1 MKKLLSLI
9 ALFLSIAVVYAA
21 EKGTW
26 TGWISDSKCGAEG
39 AKEGHVD
46 CAKKCVK
53 EGAATVFVV
62 DKKVYTIT
70 DASKAADFLGQ
81 KVTITG
87 TITDDK
93 IEIEKISK

>member
-1 MKKLLSLI
+1 LR
-9 ALFLSIAVVYAA
+9 
-21 EKGTW
+21 EK
-26 TGWISDSKCGAEG
+26 
-39 AKEGHVD
+39 
-46 CAKKCVK
+46 VK

-70 DASKAADFLGQ
+70 DAFKAADFLGQ

>member
-39 AKEGHVD
+39 AKEGHVN
-46 CAKKCVK
+46 
-53 EGAATVFVV
+53 
-62 DKKVYTIT
+62 
-70 DASKAADFLGQ
+70 
-81 KVTITG
+81 
-87 TITDDK
+87 
-93 IEIEKISK
+93 

>member
-1 MKKLLSLI
+1 MKKFLFAVGLLLCM
-9 ALFLSIAVVYAA
+9 FVYAT

-26 TGWISDSKCGAEG
+26 TGWISDSKCGANG
-39 AKEGHVD
+39 AKEGHEE
-46 CAKKCVK
+46 CANKCIK
-53 EGAATVFVV
+53 GGASAVFVV

-70 DASKAADFLGQ
+70 DQKKVSDFIGK

-93 IEIEKISK
+93 IDVEKISQ

>member
-70 DASKAADFLGQ
+70 DAAKAADFLVQ

>member
-1 MKKLLSLI
+1 MKKLLTPI
-9 ALFLSIAVVYAA
+9 ALFLSIAFVYAA

-26 TGWISDSKCGAEG
+26 TGWISDSKCGANG

-53 EGAATVFVV
+53 EGAAPVV
-62 DKKVYTIT
+62 VIDKKVYTIT
-70 DASKAADFLGQ
+70 NPEKATDFLGE
-81 KVTITG
+81 KVSVTG

>member
-1 MKKLLSLI
+1 MKKFLFAAGLLLCM
-9 ALFLSIAVVYAA
+9 FVYAT

-46 CAKKCVK
+46 CANKCIK
-53 EGAATVFVV
+53 GGAAAVFVV

-70 DASKAADFLGQ
+70 EQKKVTDFIGK

-93 IEIEKISK
+93 IEVEKISQ